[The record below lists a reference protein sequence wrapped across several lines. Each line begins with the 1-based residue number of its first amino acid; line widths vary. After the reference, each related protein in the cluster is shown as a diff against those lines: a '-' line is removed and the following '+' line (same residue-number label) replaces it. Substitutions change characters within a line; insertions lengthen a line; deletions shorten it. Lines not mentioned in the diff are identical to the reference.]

1 MVYLRFLYIVLLI
14 LAFILVGLPLD
25 ALAQRFGWSIRPKIP
40 LVFHRVLIRIL
51 HIHVHKQG
59 EICESPAILVPNH
72 VSWTDISVIGALS
85 PLCFV
90 AKKDVADWPVF
101 GVLARAQG
109 SVFVDRERRSLVHKT
124 NLEMAARLAQSRSV
138 VLFPEGTTGDGNR
151 LLKFYTSHFAAA
163 REVLRQNAAMDSVK
177 IQPVLITYTHRRGM
191 KMDRLTRAQVAWY
204 GDTELVPHILTLLR
218 LGPIDVTLRFLTPM
232 LYQRGTNR
240 KMLAHDIAQQLRQ
253 ENYAILYGRG
263 GESRIHAVNIESSNI
278 ESPNTESQ

>member
-1 MVYLRFLYIVLLI
+1 MVYLRFSLIILLI

-25 ALAQRFGWSIRPKIP
+25 ALAQRFDWRIRPKIP

-51 HIHVHKQG
+51 QIRMQKIG
-59 EICESPAILVPNH
+59 EICTSPAILVPNH
-72 VSWTDISVIGALS
+72 VSWTDISVIGALT

-90 AKKDVADWPVF
+90 AKKDVASWPVF
-101 GVLARAQG
+101 GVLAKAQG

-124 NLEMAARLAQSRSV
+124 NLEMADRLGQGRSV

-163 REVLRQNAAMDSVK
+163 REVLRQNGALDSVK
-177 IQPVLITYTHRRGM
+177 IQPVLISYTHRRGLR
-191 KMDRLTRAQVAWY
+191 MDRLTRSQVAWY
-204 GDTELVPHILTLLR
+204 GDTDLVPHILTLLR
-218 LGPIDVTLRFLTPM
+218 LGPIDVTLRFLPPM

-240 KMLAHDIAQQLRQ
+240 KILAQAIAQQIRQ

-263 GESRIHAVNIESSNI
+263 GASHTAPNIEI
-278 ESPNTESQ
+278 Q